1 MDGEHLRHK
10 LRGDIERSVDHD
22 VVRLHK
28 DRGVVGSSEKE
39 GST

>member
-10 LRGDIERSVDHD
+10 LRGGLERSVDHE

-28 DRGVVGSSEKE
+28 DRGVVGSTEKE
-39 GST
+39 GSS